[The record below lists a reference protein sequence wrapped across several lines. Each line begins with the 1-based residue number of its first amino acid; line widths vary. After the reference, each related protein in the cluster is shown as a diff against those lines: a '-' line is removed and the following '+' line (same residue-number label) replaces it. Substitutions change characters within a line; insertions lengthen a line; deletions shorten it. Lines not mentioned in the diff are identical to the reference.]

1 MPKPRITQDE
11 WIEAVRNSAGVVALV
26 AAKLGVSRQT
36 IWEHRKKHAWL
47 DEAFKETVEQSLD
60 LAESNISAALQAGNL
75 KATMWYLERK
85 GKTRGFGRELQIESE
100 SLAKPQVIL
109 YLPDNGRKRK
119 PQ

>member
-26 AAKLGVSRQT
+26 AAKLCLSRQT

-47 DEAFKETVEQSLD
+47 DEAFKETTEQSLD
-60 LAESNISAALQAGNL
+60 LAEANISAALQAGNL

-100 SLAKPQVIL
+100 SLSKPQVIL